1 MQMIRV
7 GTIRRVPV
15 NVHWSL
21 VAGVVVCVAASI
33 ERLLAALFLVALYV
47 LSFLLH
53 EWGHVMAARSR
64 GCEVLG
70 IDLYLVLG
78 RTRFQAPATRF
89 DHCVIAWGG
98 VVLQAIVGFP
108 MVVWIKLV
116 GYTSFGLLD
125 ATLAVVGFLAVV
137 MVPFNLLPIR
147 GLDGA
152 LAWQIVPMLWE
163 RARKSQTKRTQ
174 PKPVKPE
181 SVRWR
186 RWG

>member
-1 MQMIRV
+1 MRMIRF

-21 VAGVVVCVAASI
+21 LAGGLVFLAASM
-33 ERLLAALFLVALYV
+33 EWLPGALFLVALYV

-53 EWGHVMAARSR
+53 EWGHVMAARLR

-78 RTRFQAPATRF
+78 RTRFEAPATRF

-98 VVLQAIVGFP
+98 VLLQAVVGFP

-116 GYTSFGLLD
+116 GYTSFGPLD

-152 LAWQIVPMLWE
+152 LAWQIVPMLGE
-163 RARKSQTKRTQ
+163 RARSSRTERMP
-174 PKPVKPE
+174 PKPVDPQ